1 MGPDPQRKDAGRAR
15 EWIIAIVVVA
25 TLMLSCGTM
34 LGYTTWYLSTDI
46 EGVREA
52 GMKANSDVLSRL
64 ALDEGRIGY
73 LERSSDEHYTDEAAF
88 RSKVAAQLDSD
99 ARPTSLALAP
109 ISKWVSPAK
118 KTCGHDEDAAHLG
131 RHARVRQLL
140 ICASAGHRAAA
151 ANHRRSYLREP
162 AAKACRHHT
171 IDRSAEASRQGR

>member
-1 MGPDPQRKDAGRAR
+1 MGSDPQHKDAGRAR

-88 RSKVAAQLDSD
+88 RSKVASQLDLMLSNLNALSAD
-99 ARPTSLALAP
+99 LKVGLAG
-109 ISKWVSPAK
+109 K
-118 KTCGHDEDAAHLG
+118 E
-131 RHARVRQLL
+131 
-140 ICASAGHRAAA
+140 
-151 ANHRRSYLREP
+151 NLRT
-162 AAKACRHHT
+162 R
-171 IDRSAEASRQGR
+171 

>member
-25 TLMLSCGTM
+25 SLMLSCGTM

-88 RSKVAAQLDSD
+88 RSKVASQLDLMLSNLNALSAD
-99 ARPTSLALAP
+99 LKVGLAG
-109 ISKWVSPAK
+109 K
-118 KTCGHDEDAAHLG
+118 E
-131 RHARVRQLL
+131 
-140 ICASAGHRAAA
+140 
-151 ANHRRSYLREP
+151 NLRT
-162 AAKACRHHT
+162 R
-171 IDRSAEASRQGR
+171 

>member
-88 RSKVAAQLDSD
+88 RSKVASQLDLMLSNLNALSAD
-99 ARPTSLALAP
+99 LKVGLAG
-109 ISKWVSPAK
+109 K
-118 KTCGHDEDAAHLG
+118 E
-131 RHARVRQLL
+131 
-140 ICASAGHRAAA
+140 
-151 ANHRRSYLREP
+151 NLRT
-162 AAKACRHHT
+162 R
-171 IDRSAEASRQGR
+171 

>member
-1 MGPDPQRKDAGRAR
+1 MGPDPQRKDAGLAR

-88 RSKVAAQLDSD
+88 RSKVAAQLDLML
-99 ARPTSLALAP
+99 AQLTSLGADLKVGLAG
-109 ISKWVSPAK
+109 K
-118 KTCGHDEDAAHLG
+118 E
-131 RHARVRQLL
+131 
-140 ICASAGHRAAA
+140 
-151 ANHRRSYLREP
+151 NLRT
-162 AAKACRHHT
+162 R
-171 IDRSAEASRQGR
+171 